1 MGILQE
7 IRSFKMLNKDAKKF
21 NLKDGLDR
29 WIIMTFLWDVVF
41 LVILLIVAFLNDG
54 LNGFSFALVLKVV
67 GVLMAIFIFAAFFW
81 TLILAYVKYRRS
93 IKDEKQV

>member
-1 MGILQE
+1 MDNHDFFVGCCI
-7 IRSFKMLNKDAKKF
+7 
-21 NLKDGLDR
+21 
-29 WIIMTFLWDVVF
+29 